1 MATINN
7 IVNNGNNLTRL
18 LSICPSIIPIH
29 EAFRKAE
36 EDIMDGIL
44 IYNRAYNAYV
54 INGEHKPETRGEYF
68 EEVLANL
75 DFPDNVKQAY
85 WRACW
90 YWNNGDF
97 IFQYPSR
104 QQVAAMMFRI

>member
-7 IVNNGNNLTRL
+7 IINNGGKLERL
-18 LSICPSIIPIH
+18 LTICPSIIPIH
-29 EAFRKAE
+29 DAFLKAD
-36 EDIMDGIL
+36 EDAYNVL
-44 IYNRAYNAYV
+44 IYNRAYNKYV
-54 INGEHKPETRGEYF
+54 INGQYRPETGREYF